1 MQRFRKHSQPAR
13 LPVSCR
19 LNSFATCNASCSRVA
34 LVSMANPS
42 PLTSLRTPTLV
53 ATSTAACRLEVT
65 DQRWATR
72 LLTQAAAG
80 HPALSYVCAGP
91 AAEQQQ
97 WLLEQLLA
105 LALRH
110 GGAYANAAGTALAL
124 WLGPQQMAA
133 AWDLRLAL
141 LTATWHLGWAGQ
153 QRLRR
158 LVRTA
163 AWLRHQSLAEPH
175 HLLLTVAV
183 HPEARG
189 RGEGRRLLAATLALR
204 QPDLLPCQF
213 STQVPSQLPFYQRQ
227 GFALTGHCVVGRGPY
242 GQLSNWSLL
251 RPPMA

>member
-1 MQRFRKHSQPAR
+1 
-13 LPVSCR
+13 
-19 LNSFATCNASCSRVA
+19 
-34 LVSMANPS
+34 MADLSPS
-42 PLTSLRTPTLV
+42 TSSRTPNLAV
-53 ATSTAACRLEVT
+53 SSAAARRLEVA
-65 DQRWATR
+65 DQDWATR

-80 HPALSYVCAGP
+80 HPALGYVCDGP
-91 AAEQQQ
+91 TAEQQQQ

-110 GGAYANAAGTALAL
+110 GGAYANATGTALAL
-124 WLGPQQMAA
+124 WLGPRQAAA
-133 AWDLRLAL
+133 AWDLRLVL
-141 LTATWHLGWAGQ
+141 LTATWHLGWASQ
-153 QRLRR
+153 QRLRQ
-158 LVRTA
+158 LLRTA

-183 HPEARG
+183 HPDVRG

-227 GFALTGHCVVGRGPY
+227 GFALTGHCVVGHGPH